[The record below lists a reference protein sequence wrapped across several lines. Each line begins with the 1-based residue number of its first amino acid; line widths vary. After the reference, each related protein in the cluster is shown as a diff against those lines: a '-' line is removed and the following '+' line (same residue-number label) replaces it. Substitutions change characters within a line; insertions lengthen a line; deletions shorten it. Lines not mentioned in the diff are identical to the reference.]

1 MIPLIIFFV
10 LLVGILYPNV
20 FTFVNSFIVGGQFS
34 IEPYLRF
41 FSSPSGREA
50 LRNSLLISVAS
61 VLLSGAVG
69 IPLAF
74 VLHRYDFRGRRLVRA
89 LASAPVLFPPLVG
102 VITFLFLYGES
113 GIISRLIQS
122 TFGLAQPWP
131 RLRGLSAILFVH
143 AYTMYVYFFMFVSAG
158 LERLDAAMEEAA
170 ETLGASGLQKL
181 TRVTLPML
189 VPSLVGASLV
199 TFMSSMA
206 SFSAPYIFGGGV
218 RVLAVEILNAK
229 VNNNMPM
236 ALVGTVLLAL
246 SSLTVLFVLQ
256 WYEGRRKYSAVGKGV
271 GTRAVRIT
279 SKFAKVTASVV
290 GTAMVIFLVLPLL
303 MVVVMS
309 FVKDG
314 TWTTELLPPIY
325 THENYVKLFREPEFF
340 EPIRN
345 SLWTSA
351 AATAANL
358 VWGLMATF
366 WLRRRRGRLRQFA
379 DVLII
384 LPWALP
390 GTVVAL
396 AMVESFS
403 NVLVGT
409 VALMP
414 IVYFIRNLPLV
425 ARAIDAS
432 FAQVDPSVEEAA
444 ATLGAT
450 PSYTIRRVVLP
461 MVLPG
466 VVAGSLLAFITALG
480 EFVSSIMVY
489 VYANRPI
496 SIEILSQLR
505 QFNFGAA
512 AAYGVL
518 LIGMIALTLLAGE
531 RLRGPGR
538 DPLVQ

>member
-1 MIPLIIFFV
+1 
-10 LLVGILYPNV
+10 
-20 FTFVNSFIVGGQFS
+20 
-34 IEPYLRF
+34 
-41 FSSPSGREA
+41 
-50 LRNSLLISVAS
+50 
-61 VLLSGAVG
+61 
-69 IPLAF
+69 
-74 VLHRYDFRGRRLVRA
+74 
-89 LASAPVLFPPLVG
+89 
-102 VITFLFLYGES
+102 
-113 GIISRLIQS
+113 
-122 TFGLAQPWP
+122 
-131 RLRGLSAILFVH
+131 
-143 AYTMYVYFFMFVSAG
+143 
-158 LERLDAAMEEAA
+158 
-170 ETLGASGLQKL
+170 
-181 TRVTLPML
+181 
-189 VPSLVGASLV
+189 
-199 TFMSSMA
+199 
-206 SFSAPYIFGGGV
+206 
-218 RVLAVEILNAK
+218 
-229 VNNNMPM
+229 
-236 ALVGTVLLAL
+236 
-246 SSLTVLFVLQ
+246 
-256 WYEGRRKYSAVGKGV
+256 
-271 GTRAVRIT
+271 
-279 SKFAKVTASVV
+279 
-290 GTAMVIFLVLPLL
+290 MVIFLVLPLL

-314 TWTTELLPPIY
+314 TWTTELLPPVY

-466 VVAGSLLAFITALG
+466 AVAGSLLAFITALG

-489 VYANRPI
+489 VYSNRPI

-512 AAYGVL
+512 SAYGVL